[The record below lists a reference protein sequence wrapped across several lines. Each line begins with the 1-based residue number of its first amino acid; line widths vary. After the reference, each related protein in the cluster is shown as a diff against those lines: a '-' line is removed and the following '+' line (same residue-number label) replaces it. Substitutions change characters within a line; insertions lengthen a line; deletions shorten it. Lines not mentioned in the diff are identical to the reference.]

1 MYITIDE
8 LYEMKNKY
16 SKEIIELEMKKAV
29 IDDLIAFTEAKEV
42 ATEEDKE
49 ETVEDVESESE
60 SETEY

>member
-16 SKEIIELEMKKAV
+16 SKEILELEMKKAV
-29 IDDLIAFTEAKEV
+29 IDDLIAFAEAKEV

-49 ETVEDVESESE
+49 ESVEDVEPEAE